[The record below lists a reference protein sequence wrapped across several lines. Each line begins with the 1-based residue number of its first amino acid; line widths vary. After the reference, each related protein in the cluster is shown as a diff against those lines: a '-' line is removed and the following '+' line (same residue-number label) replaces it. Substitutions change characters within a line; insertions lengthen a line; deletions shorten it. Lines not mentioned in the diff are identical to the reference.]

1 MRPVIQELK
10 EFPSNVSGD
19 NYQNCAKLLIRHRFV
34 TFLLLYVL
42 RPICCVQPCQGEDFK
57 KFKIYYSGSE
67 GVVVSI
73 QGVVDR
79 NCRIGVVF
87 TVLYKL

>member
-10 EFPSNVSGD
+10 EFPPDVSGD
-19 NYQNCAKLLIRHRFV
+19 NYQNCAKLSIIHRFI
-34 TFLLLYVL
+34 TFLLLCVL
-42 RPICCVQPCQGEDFK
+42 RPICYVQPCQGGDFNI
-57 KFKIYYSGSE
+57 KIYYSGSE